1 MPGYPKLFEPETGL
15 EEPRGPR
22 EAQGTLVLWPMIID
36 LHTHTFF
43 SDGLLIPS
51 ELVQRVG
58 AAGYRAI
65 AITDHADSSN
75 LDHLIPRMVLLA
87 EDLNRT
93 QSVTVIPGVELTHV
107 PPELIG
113 SLVKKAR
120 DLGARLVVI
129 HGETIVE
136 PVPKGTNRAGLDA
149 EADIIA
155 HPGLLSIEEARL
167 AAQKGIFLEITARK
181 GHSLTNGHVARL
193 AVEADASLVLNS
205 DGHAPGDFLSEAL
218 APKIVQGA
226 GLPPDAFDT
235 LQRNARLLLHRL
247 GYPLS

>member
-1 MPGYPKLFEPETGL
+1 
-15 EEPRGPR
+15 
-22 EAQGTLVLWPMIID
+22 MIID

-43 SDGLLIPS
+43 SDGALIPS

-58 AAGYRAI
+58 VAGYAAI

-75 LDHLIPRMVLLA
+75 LEHLVASMVRVA
-87 EDLNRT
+87 EDLNKT

-107 PPELIG
+107 PPERMA
-113 SLVKKAR
+113 SLVKKSR
-120 DLGARLVVI
+120 DLGARVVVI

-136 PVPKGTNRAGLDA
+136 PVAPGTNRAGLDA
-149 EADIIA
+149 GADIIA
-155 HPGLLSIEEARL
+155 HPGLLSVEEGRL
-167 AAQKGIFLEITARK
+167 AAQKGIFLEITGRK

-193 AVEADASLVLNS
+193 ALETGASLVLNS

-226 GLPPDAFDT
+226 GLPPDAFT
-235 LQRNARLLLHRL
+235 ALQANARLLLNRL
-247 GYPLS
+247 GYRLP